1 MIKDSV
7 FTPLHAGDAVG
18 SDDGEPVVAFAVG
31 FAVWLAAGRP
41 VGKAVGARV
50 RLIEGLVV
58 ER

>member
-1 MIKDSV
+1 MIEDSV

-31 FAVWLAAGRP
+31 VAVWVAVGRP
-41 VGKAVGARV
+41 VGNAVGARV
-50 RLIEGLVV
+50 GLIVVLVV